1 HCAVRGWFSKK
12 LMSSPGPLISD
23 FVTHEKTSI
32 IPLMEFMLAKM
43 IGSLSWAIQEL
54 KLMVFL

>member
-1 HCAVRGWFSKK
+1 MK
-12 LMSSPGPLISD
+12 
-23 FVTHEKTSI
+23 KTSI